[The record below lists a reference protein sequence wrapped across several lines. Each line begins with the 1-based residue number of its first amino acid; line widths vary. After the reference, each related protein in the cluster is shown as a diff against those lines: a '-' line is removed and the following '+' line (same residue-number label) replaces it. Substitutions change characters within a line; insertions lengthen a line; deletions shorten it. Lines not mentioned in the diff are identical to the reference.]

1 MRAIMQGLTDAEFER
16 LYGTEE
22 QCRAA
27 LGEDAPGRG
36 HAVPG
41 LWQREELRV
50 RPPGRL
56 HAV

>member
-27 LGEDAPGRG
+27 
-36 HAVPG
+36 
-41 LWQREELRV
+41 
-50 RPPGRL
+50 
-56 HAV
+56 